1 MARAKNPNIEILEI
15 AVQAL
20 GPVCEDL
27 VFLGGCATALLISD
41 SAAPPVR
48 VTRNVDTITETAS
61 VAEYRKLGKRLRARG
76 FDVDYTEDAP
86 ICRWTGH
93 GIILDV
99 MPIDEKVLGF
109 SNDWYASAIETAIA
123 LTLPSGA
130 SIKLIDA
137 VHFLATKL
145 AAFDGRGD
153 KDYVMSH
160 DLEDVI
166 CVLDGRPELED
177 EIERASGDVRDYVCV
192 RLRDF
197 LDDSRFREALSGH
210 LPGDSGSQARLPNLV
225 ARLERL
231 AATQTD

>member
-1 MARAKNPNIEILEI
+1 MARSQNPNIEILEI

-27 VFLGGCATALLISD
+27 VFLGGCATALLVSD

-48 VTRNVDTITETAS
+48 ATRDIDTITETTS
-61 VAEYRKLGKRLRARG
+61 VAEYHKLGKRLRERG
-76 FDVDYTEDAP
+76 FDVDQSEGAP
-86 ICRWTGH
+86 ICRWAGH
-93 GIILDV
+93 GVILDV

-109 SNDWYASAIETAIA
+109 SNDWYASAIETARK
-123 LTLPSGA
+123 LTLPSGTR
-130 SIKLIDA
+130 IKVIDA

-153 KDYVMSH
+153 KDFVMSH
-160 DLEDVI
+160 DLEDAI

-177 EIERASGDVRDYVCV
+177 EIGGAASNVRDFVCG
-192 RLRDF
+192 
-197 LDDSRFREALSGH
+197 RFRDLLKDTHFLEALPGH
-210 LPGDSGSQARLPNLV
+210 LPGDSGSQARLPDLV

-231 AATQTD
+231 AATQGD